1 MSQTITALFDSRREA
16 EAAIERV
23 VALGVPRTSIRLSPE
38 TQSSTTATGT
48 SYDHRRDEGG
58 FWASLKDIFMPDE
71 DRYAYA
77 EGMSRGGTMVI
88 VTAEPGDASRIADVL
103 EGAGAVHMDEREAA
117 WRREGWTGYP
127 AAASG
132 TTATARGATASGTA
146 TARTTAATGAATARG
161 GTATGAT
168 VGRDETIPVAEE
180 RLRVGKRVAE
190 AGRVRVRS
198 YVVETPVQEQ
208 VGLREERVHLERR
221 PVDRAPTQAD
231 ERLFAERTIEAAERA
246 EEAVVS
252 KDVRVKE
259 EIGLRKDVEQRT
271 ETVSDKVRRTEVEI
285 EDERDKVTR
294 TGTTDTPTTPR
305 R

>member
-1 MSQTITALFDSRREA
+1 MSQTITALFDNRREA
-16 EAAIERV
+16 EAAVERV
-23 VALGVPRTSIRLSPE
+23 VALGVPRARIRLSPE

-117 WRREGWTGYP
+117 WRREGWTGYS
-127 AAASG
+127 AAS
-132 TTATARGATASGTA
+132 SGTA
-146 TARTTAATGAATARG
+146 ATTGTAASASMATAGPAATARG
-161 GTATGAT
+161 GTVATGTTA
-168 VGRDETIPVAEE
+168 GRDETIPVAEE

-208 VGLREERVHLERR
+208 VALREERVHLERR

-271 ETVSDKVRRTEVEI
+271 ETVTDKVRRTEVEI
-285 EDERDKVTR
+285 EDERGKVTR

>member
-1 MSQTITALFDSRREA
+1 MSQTITALFDNRREA

-23 VALGVPRTSIRLSPE
+23 VALGVPRARIRLSPE

-132 TTATARGATASGTA
+132 TAATTGTAASASMATAGP
-146 TARTTAATGAATARG
+146 AATARG
-161 GTATGAT
+161 GTVATGTTA
-168 VGRDETIPVAEE
+168 GRDETIPVAEE

-208 VGLREERVHLERR
+208 VALREERVHLERR
-221 PVDRAPTQAD
+221 PVDRALTQAD

-285 EDERDKVTR
+285 EDERGKVTR